1 MCWFSQ
7 ILKKNHIPLNMGLL
21 FIQFSDTAIV
31 GLVCLCAKIIHN
43 ALGGDKNSASRSG
56 EMRWLSR

>member
-1 MCWFSQ
+1 
-7 ILKKNHIPLNMGLL
+7 MGLL

-31 GLVCLCAKIIHN
+31 GLVCLCAKIIHK